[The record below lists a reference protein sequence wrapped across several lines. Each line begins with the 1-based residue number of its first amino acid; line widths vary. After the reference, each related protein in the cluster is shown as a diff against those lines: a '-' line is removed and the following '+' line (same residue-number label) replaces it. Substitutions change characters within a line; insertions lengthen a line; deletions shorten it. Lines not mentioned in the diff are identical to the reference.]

1 MLALDDIRALHQAL
15 GLVVILP
22 LADGSLS
29 VEGSTPDWL
38 RKLGGGELNDPDH
51 AVAPF
56 LEVFLPEA
64 QAFWQE
70 RRGGRLKSGVFTLP
84 AVDGDCHFEFSAV
97 TINDRD
103 LLLVEYLNENY
114 IGTQEVYQK
123 AREGFL
129 LFKKSLET
137 TAELEAATQ
146 EAQASDQS
154 TAETLGHWCEEM
166 RRPVNAVV
174 GSTDVLLEHE
184 LTPAQREMVDVIR
197 RNTQTL
203 LGLINNAVD
212 FSRSASRGAGRKAR
226 GQT

>member
-15 GLVVILP
+15 GLVVISP

-29 VEGSTPDWL
+29 VEGSTPEWL
-38 RKLGGGELNDPDH
+38 QKLGGGELNDPDH

-56 LEVFLPEA
+56 LEVFLPDA

-70 RRGGRLKSGVFTLP
+70 RRGGRLKSGVFTVP
-84 AVDGDCHFEFSAV
+84 TDDGDCHFEFSAV
-97 TINDRD
+97 TVNDRD
-103 LLLVEYLNENY
+103 LLLVEHLNENY
-114 IGTQEVYQK
+114 VGTQEVFQK

-137 TAELEAATQ
+137 TAELKAAKE

-154 TAETLGHWCEEM
+154 TAQTLGHWCEEM

-174 GSTDVLLEHE
+174 ASTDVLLEHD
-184 LTPAQREMVDVIR
+184 LVPAQLEMVDVIR

-203 LGLINNAVD
+203 LGLINNAID
-212 FSRSASRGAGRKAR
+212 FSRSAQKRRGP
-226 GQT
+226 

>member
-1 MLALDDIRALHQAL
+1 MLALNDIRALHQAL
-15 GLVVILP
+15 GLFVIVP

-29 VEGSTPDWL
+29 VDGSPPEWL
-38 RKLGGGELNDPDH
+38 QKLGGGELSDPDH

-64 QAFWQE
+64 QAFWRE
-70 RRGGRLKSGVFTLP
+70 RRAGRLKSGVFTVP
-84 AVDGDCHFEFSAV
+84 TDDGDCHFEFSALTV
-97 TINDRD
+97 NDRHV
-103 LLLVEYLNENY
+103 LLVEYLNDNY
-114 IGTQEVYQK
+114 VGTQEVYQK

-137 TAELEAATQ
+137 TAALKAATQ
-146 EAQASDQS
+146 EAQASDQA
-154 TAETLGHWCEEM
+154 TAETLGRWCEDM

-184 LTPAQREMVDVIR
+184 LAPAQREMVDVIR
-197 RNTQTL
+197 RNTETL

-212 FSRSASRGAGRKAR
+212 FSRAALKKGRSA
-226 GQT
+226 

>member
-1 MLALDDIRALHQAL
+1 MLALDDIRALHEAI
-15 GLVVILP
+15 GLVVIIP
-22 LADGSLS
+22 MEDGSLS
-29 VEGSTPDWL
+29 VDGKTPDWL
-38 RKLGGGELNDPDH
+38 RRLGGGELNDPEH

-70 RRGGRLKSGVFTLP
+70 RRGGRLRSGIFTVP
-84 AVDGDCHFEFSAV
+84 DGDGDCHFEISAM
-97 TINDRD
+97 TINNRN
-103 LLLVEYLNENY
+103 LMLVEYLNEGY
-114 IGTQEVYQK
+114 SSTQEVYQK

-129 LFKKSLET
+129 LFKKSLKTSAGLKIAKEE
-137 TAELEAATQ
+137 AE
-146 EAQASDQS
+146 ASDAS

-174 GSTDVLLEHE
+174 GSTEVLLEHE

-203 LGLINNAVD
+203 LGLIDNAID
-212 FSRSASRGAGRKAR
+212 FSKSAR
-226 GQT
+226 GR

>member
-1 MLALDDIRALHQAL
+1 MLAPDDIRALHQAI
-15 GLVVILP
+15 GLVVIVP
-22 LADGSLS
+22 MADGSLS
-29 VEGSTPDWL
+29 VDGSTPDWL
-38 RKLGGGELNDPDH
+38 RRLGGGELNDPDH

-70 RRGGRLKSGVFTLP
+70 RRGGRLRSGIFTVP
-84 AVDGDCHFEFSAV
+84 EGDRDCHFEISAM
-97 TINDRD
+97 TINNRD
-103 LLLVEYLNENY
+103 LMLLEYLNEGY
-114 IGTQEVYQK
+114 SGTQEVYQK

-137 TAELEAATQ
+137 SAGLKVAKEEAEAAD
-146 EAQASDQS
+146 AS

-174 GSTDVLLEHE
+174 GSTEVLLEHE
-184 LTPAQREMVDVIR
+184 LTAAQREMVDVIR

-203 LGLINNAVD
+203 LGLIDNAID
-212 FSRSASRGAGRKAR
+212 FSKSAR
-226 GQT
+226 GR